1 MGINF
6 EKMTVE
12 DCIDLFE
19 KREKAIVISNGKVVE
34 IVED

>member
-1 MGINF
+1 MKINF

-19 KREKAIVISNGKVVE
+19 KEKKAIVISNGKVVE